1 MCFRSC
7 LLRIGH
13 AKVSQGISP
22 WEIFIMADKNRKIVR
37 EPESGLIW
45 EATPA
50 DREDVRAF
58 LSFNPE
64 YPVVAPRYQDKK
76 SDRIT
81 VTSSIPPALHE
92 QVYAMLDEMPGFT
105 FSDAI
110 RAALWALVEDRKF
123 SVVTFRPDPSPAK
136 YAPLKGAK

>member
-1 MCFRSC
+1 
-7 LLRIGH
+7 
-13 AKVSQGISP
+13 
-22 WEIFIMADKNRKIVR
+22 MADKNRKIIR

-50 DREDVRAF
+50 QREDVRAF

-64 YPVVAPRYQDKK
+64 YPVVAPRYQGKK

-92 QVYAMLDEMPGFT
+92 QVHAMLGELPGFT

-110 RAALWALVEDRKF
+110 RAALWALVRYREF
-123 SVVTFRPDPSPAK
+123 SVVTFLPDPSPGK
-136 YAPLKGAK
+136 YGSLKGDK